1 MLKEEIQKEPLNSM
15 ENVLPDH
22 FKKTPTATF
31 AGTHLLVDI
40 WEAQGLDDMARI
52 ENTLEEAVK
61 ISKATLIHIHLHRFT
76 PSGGISGIAILA
88 ESHMSIHT
96 WPERGYAAVDL
107 FMCGNTEPELAVPIL
122 KKAFRPS
129 RVEVNTVHRGQV
141 R

>member
-1 MLKEEIQKEPLNSM
+1 MLKEEIQREPLNSM

-22 FKKTPTATF
+22 SKKTPTATF

-96 WPERGYAAVDL
+96 WPDRGYAAVDL

>member
-1 MLKEEIQKEPLNSM
+1 MLKEEIYREPLNSM
-15 ENVLPDH
+15 ESVLPDH
-22 FKKTPTATF
+22 FKQTPTTTF

-40 WEAQGLDDMARI
+40 WEAQGLDDMACI
-52 ENTLEEAVK
+52 ENTLKDAVK

-96 WPERGYAAVDL
+96 WPERSYAAVDL
-107 FMCGNTEPELAVPIL
+107 FMCGNTQPELAVPIL
-122 KKAFRPS
+122 KKAFLSS
-129 RVEVNTVHRGQV
+129 RIEVNTVQRGQV